1 MENSLQLPRIIFQK
15 VEIPVNPSFI
25 LIVLIVVAVV
35 VFCITRI
42 PSARNTSKTP
52 GFGIDQSSVGQTR
65 MQVGYTMDGQP
76 IYQNQ
81 GSSETNPF
89 AIVALILGILTGLL
103 GIIFGHIALNQIE
116 AKGQQGRGM
125 AWPV

>member
-1 MENSLQLPRIIFQK
+1 
-15 VEIPVNPSFI
+15 
-25 LIVLIVVAVV
+25 
-35 VFCITRI
+35 
-42 PSARNTSKTP
+42 
-52 GFGIDQSSVGQTR
+52 
-65 MQVGYTMDGQP
+65 MDGQP

-125 AWPV
+125 AMAGLIIGYIWLGFVLLALLPSALY